1 MSSRNMVTLRVIC
14 LLHLSL
20 NVWSITV
27 TSHPG
32 DRVSLTCPLT
42 CLVPSTYK
50 RAWYKQL
57 RGQPPEQ
64 LLTTFWSYKNNYTIQ
79 HNTDDKEHFTSKKNH
94 TLIIKSV
101 KKDDT
106 GKYYCTFNKW
116 HAYVFFNEGIELIVA
131 DESSSWLVWIS
142 STLGTMLVLMTCVTI
157 CTVYKLKRKE
167 GCRSDKLQNQRDMRS
182 RASDSQ
188 VMFPSQEQEGYYQ
201 ELSHMDHVS
210 YDALQD
216 HRTKRKTNVDKSAQ

>member
-131 DESSSWLVWIS
+131 
-142 STLGTMLVLMTCVTI
+142 
-157 CTVYKLKRKE
+157 E